1 MYLDIQNNIVDN
13 ILEIDIG
20 NINKDNKF
28 EVGDHVRTSKHKQKV
43 AKKLHSIL
51 AIKNFLISTTK
62 KLLQRFTRNNCKT
75 QIRIEDR
82 KCKKEK
88 AYNIFLIWNFNS

>member
-1 MYLDIQNNIVDN
+1 MYLDIQNNMVDN

-43 AKKLHSIL
+43 AKKSYTLYWL
-51 AIKNFLISTTK
+51 
-62 KLLQRFTRNNCKT
+62 
-75 QIRIEDR
+75 
-82 KCKKEK
+82 EK
-88 AYNIFLIWNFNS
+88 VF